1 MPVSVGYVRKV
12 IPHPRHCWRQIPVAE
27 WSTIT
32 QSTRFALEN
41 WDIVPRIEDGLVA
54 AKTPF
59 MLADN
64 LSVLP
69 KHNPRGVNL
78 NLDGAASNP
87 GIDAVLVPVKVD
99 QAGPVDRDRLFT
111 KPDERLLQRRQEG
124 LFLLKHFPDRQV
136 GVLRMP
142 KLPGA
147 FDHVLLQPGVQLI

>member
-1 MPVSVGYVRKV
+1 M
-12 IPHPRHCWRQIPVAE
+12 
-27 WSTIT
+27 
-32 QSTRFALEN
+32 
-41 WDIVPRIEDGLVA
+41 PRIEDGLVA

-69 KHNPRGVNL
+69 KHNPCGVNL
-78 NLDGAASNP
+78 ELDGAANSP
-87 GIDAVLVPVKVD
+87 GLHAVLVPVKVD

-111 KPDERLLQRRQEG
+111 KPDERLLQRRQES
-124 LFLLKHFPDRQV
+124 LFLLKHFPHRQV

-147 FDHVLLQPGVQLI
+147 FDRVLLQPGVQLIKVRHFKARLERILAGFLDQILDLTFFPTRSWVQAIGSTI